1 MFDNAPTARVIA
13 DTFRACCHCSV
24 HESAMNHHTAI
35 AAALTVFAVLS
46 TAGCAVMRDQQSVGA
61 YVDDATIT
69 TQVKARMLDN
79 PGVAGTSIS
88 VETLNGT
95 VMLSGFAKSSTERNA
110 AETIARNVT
119 GVKLVKNEIAIRP

>member
-1 MFDNAPTARVIA
+1 MNYRTALAAAV
-13 DTFRACCHCSV
+13 
-24 HESAMNHHTAI
+24 TAI
-35 AAALTVFAVLS
+35 AVLS

-95 VMLSGFAKSSTERNA
+95 VMLSGFAKTTTERNM
-110 AETIARNVT
+110 AESIARDVT
-119 GVKLVKNEIAIRP
+119 GVKLVKNEIAVRP